1 MPPKRHLVSL
11 SDLSTAEI
19 LNLLELAERMAAAI
33 GLDDDKAR
41 DQAHPLDRILATLFY
56 EPSTRTR
63 LSFELAVLRLGGQA
77 LGFAD
82 PASSSAA
89 KGETL
94 ADTARMVSAYA
105 DLIVIRH
112 PLAGAAKVVA
122 NFATVPVVNA
132 GDGARE
138 HPTQTLTDLFCIR
151 RELGTLEGLEG
162 RALRRPEVWAHGAL
176 TGSGHGP
183 VGLRHHRHRAR
194 GIGHARRVHRRV
206 RAAGGTYTATAS
218 LEEAIGDLD
227 VLYMTRVQRERFP
240 SAEEY
245 ERVKGVYVLTPE
257 TMQRG
262 KEALRVLHPL
272 PRVDEIAPGVDA
284 DPRAAYFR
292 QAAGG
297 VPVRMAL
304 LALLLHLPCSKD
316 ASGAAG
322 FGKPHR
328 PAIQPLGEPPAP
340 EPTASG
346 PPCQNPKCITSTEPN
361 LAAEWYE
368 REAGDGVRVL
378 RETGRPRSDP
388 LGGEAHAN

>member
-1 MPPKRHLVSL
+1 MPPKRHLISL
-11 SDLSTAEI
+11 SDLSAAEI
-19 LNLLELAERMAAAI
+19 LNLLDLADRMASAI
-33 GLDDDKAR
+33 GLDDGRVGAP
-41 DQAHPLDRILATLFY
+41 AHPLDRILATLFY

-63 LSFELAVLRLGGQA
+63 LSFESAMLRLGGQT

-82 PASSSAA
+82 PAASSAA

-122 NFATVPVVNA
+122 THATVPVVNA

-151 RELGTLEGLEG
+151 RELGTLEN
-162 RALRRPEVWAHGAL
+162 L
-176 TGSGHGP
+176 T
-183 VGLRHHRHRAR
+183 VGLCGDLKYGRTVHSLAPVMAQWGCHII
-194 GIGHARRVHRRV
+194 GIAPDELAMPEEFIAQV
-206 RAAGGTYTATAS
+206 RAAGGSYIATSS

-227 VLYMTRVQRERFP
+227 VLYMTRIQRERFP
-240 SAEEY
+240 SPEDY

-257 TMQRG
+257 ILQAG
-262 KEALRVLHPL
+262 KETLRVLHPL
-272 PRVDEIAPGVDA
+272 PRVDEIDPGVDA
-284 DPRAAYFR
+284 DRRAAYFR

-304 LALLLHLPCSKD
+304 LALLLHLPCTKD

-328 PAIQPLGEPPAP
+328 PAIQPLGEAPAP
-340 EPTASG
+340 EPAAAG
-346 PPCQNPKCITSTEPN
+346 PPCQNPKCITSTEPH
-361 LAAEWYE
+361 LQPEWYE
-368 REAGDGVRVL
+368 RE
-378 RETGRPRSDP
+378 TGPVCGYCEKP
-388 LGGEAHAN
+388 G

>member
-1 MPPKRHLVSL
+1 MPPKRHLISL
-11 SDLSTAEI
+11 SDFSTAEI
-19 LNLLELAERMAAAI
+19 LNLLDLADRMASAI
-33 GLDDDKAR
+33 GLDDGKAAAP
-41 DQAHPLDRILATLFY
+41 AHPLDRILATLFY

-63 LSFELAVLRLGGQA
+63 LSFESAMLRLGGQV

-82 PASSSAA
+82 PAASSTA

-122 NFATVPVVNA
+122 QSATVPVINA

-151 RELGTLEGLEG
+151 RELGTLEN
-162 RALRRPEVWAHGAL
+162 LR
-176 TGSGHGP
+176 
-183 VGLRHHRHRAR
+183 VGLCGDLKYGRTVHSLAPVMAQWGCDIV
-194 GIGHARRVHRRV
+194 GIAPEELALPPEFIARV
-206 RAAGGTYTATAS
+206 RAAGGTYTATES
-218 LEEAIGDLD
+218 LREAIADLD

-240 SAEEY
+240 SPEEY

-257 TMQRG
+257 IMKRG

-272 PRVDEIAPGVDA
+272 PRVDEIDPGVDA
-284 DPRAAYFR
+284 DRRAAYFR

-304 LALLLHLPCSKD
+304 LALLLHLPCTKD
-316 ASGAAG
+316 TSGAAG
-322 FGKPHR
+322 FGKSHK
-328 PAIQPLGEPPAP
+328 PAIQPLGEAGAP
-340 EPTASG
+340 EPTVAG
-346 PPCQNPKCITSTEPN
+346 PPCPNPNCITRSEPH
-361 LAAEWYE
+361 LPAEWYE
-368 REAGDGVRVL
+368 REAGMVCAYCERAAEVA
-378 RETGRPRSDP
+378 S
-388 LGGEAHAN
+388 